1 MDLEKDLEV
10 LRTRV
15 LRGAII
21 LDCIED
27 LKLFREMETALKRNH
42 QDFSAASKEDLKGSI
57 LYMHAIDSA
66 YSKIISFMEKLF
78 DVNKISKEQFRKKT
92 FKGYK
97 IVQTIKFLEFSIEEC
112 KVNIEMFVNTLKEFY
127 SDFIGYLDVQA
138 DCYVSISY
146 LLHKAFVKGFE
157 SKFPF
162 LETWVDRMCKE
173 MKEEG
178 MIKH

>member
-27 LKLFREMETALKRNH
+27 LKIIRELGTALKRNY
-42 QDFSAASKEDLKGSI
+42 QDFNGSSKEDLKDMV
-57 LYMHAIDSA
+57 LDMHATDSA
-66 YSKIISFMEKLF
+66 YSKIISFMETLF
-78 DVNKISKEQFRKKT
+78 DVNEISEEQFRKKT

-97 IVQTIKFLEFSIEEC
+97 VVQTIKFLDFSIEEC
-112 KVNIEMFVNTLKEFY
+112 KTNIEMFEGTLKELY
-127 SDFIGYLDVQA
+127 SDFIGYLDEQA
-138 DCYVSISY
+138 DCYVNISY

-157 SKFPF
+157 SKYPF
-162 LETWVDRMCKE
+162 LEAWVNRYDGE
-173 MKEEG
+173 
-178 MIKH
+178 